1 MSPNLSVN
9 EPFTTPSRPTNRKR
23 NFPGGASPV
32 GRVGRTIVPEPSVVP
47 GAHSFANESGGTV
60 NTCGG
65 GTPCG
70 TSPAHSSALGG
81 GGGGAGAGGGAGGGG
96 GAGEGGGAGGGGG
109 GVGGGGGEASVKV
122 AWTVE
127 SEPSFSVQ
135 TPEPEQAPL
144 QPANVAPAEG
154 VAVSVSEVPSGKVAV
169 QVAPQSIAA
178 GVDRT
183 EPPPETTTLSVCV
196 DGAALPL
203 SIRVGPPHAIISGS
217 DAIAI
222 NTARIFR
229 EASLAHLSRST
240 TASPLGTLTIASRLF
255 REKPVT
261 HSGPGIRICAHG
273 EIAL

>member
-1 MSPNLSVN
+1 MSPNLSGN
-9 EPFTTPSRPTNRKR
+9 EPFTAPSSPTNRKR
-23 NFPGGASPV
+23 RVTGGASPV

-65 GTPCG
+65 GTLGG

-81 GGGGAGAGGGAGGGG
+81 GVGGGGGGGG
-96 GAGEGGGAGGGGG
+96 GAGEGDGAGEGAGGGE
-109 GVGGGGGEASVKV
+109 GGGEASVKV

-127 SEPSFSVQ
+127 SAPRFSVQ

-144 QPANVAPAEG
+144 QPANVAPDEG
-154 VAVSVSEVPSGKVAV
+154 AAVSVSDVPSGNVAL

-178 GVDRT
+178 GLDRT
-183 EPPPETTTLSVCV
+183 DPPPETTTLSVCV

-203 SIRVGPPHAIISGS
+203 SVAVGPPHATISGS
-217 DAIAI
+217 DAMAI

-229 EASLAHLSRST
+229 EASLAHLSWST
-240 TASPLGTLTIASRLF
+240 TATLSAR
-255 REKPVT
+255 
-261 HSGPGIRICAHG
+261 
-273 EIAL
+273 